1 MFEKNEHGFDFAV
14 FKKRIEHFRTFFYI
28 FFQKSANNFRYD
40 TSNDDNYTQCGV
52 FWRKVLNEGAKSRLI
67 ENISLHLVN
76 AAEFIQDKA
85 VDMFYKCDKDYG
97 RRLKEALDKLRAK
110 RTSSMREE

>member
-1 MFEKNEHGFDFAV
+1 MFFS
-14 FKKRIEHFRTFFYI
+14 I
-28 FFQKSANNFRYD
+28 FFKSAVRTPNLNYITYDFRYD

-97 RRLKEALDKLRAK
+97 HRLKEALDKLRAK
-110 RTSSMREE
+110 RSSSMREE